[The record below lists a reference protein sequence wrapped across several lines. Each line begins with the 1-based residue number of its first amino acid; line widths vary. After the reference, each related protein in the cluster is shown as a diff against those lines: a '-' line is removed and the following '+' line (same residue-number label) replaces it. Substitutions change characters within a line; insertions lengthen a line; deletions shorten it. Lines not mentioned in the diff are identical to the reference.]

1 MIEFIAGCVLGFV
14 GAALAI
20 TIGMVIR
27 ERQSKS

>member
-1 MIEFIAGCVLGFV
+1 MIEFIAGCLLGFV

-20 TIGMVIR
+20 TIGMVLK